1 MLKIEDASIAY
12 GGVEIFSGL
21 DVRINQGEIVCIS
34 GESGSGKTSLINA
47 ILGFVPLKRGE
58 IVVDGLVL
66 SEYTIEE
73 IRKKIAWIPQ
83 ELALPCEWVSEMVKL
98 PFELKSNRGVE
109 FSKEKLFEAFREM
122 NLEEKLYNKRVSEI
136 SGGQRQRIMIAVAA
150 LLKKP
155 ILIVDEPTSALDS
168 ASGEKV
174 LNFLVSMAQQGT
186 TVLAVS
192 HDRTFKLGS
201 NKVIYL

>member
-12 GGVEIFSGL
+12 GGIEIFSGL
-21 DVRINQGEIVCIS
+21 NVHINKGEIICIS

-47 ILGFVPLKRGE
+47 IMGFVPLKVGKI
-58 IVVDGLVL
+58 IVDNLLL

-73 IRKKIAWIPQ
+73 IRRKIAWIPQ
-83 ELALPCEWVSEMVKL
+83 ELALPCEWVSEMIKL
-98 PFELKSNRGVE
+98 PFELKSNRGTE
-109 FSKEKLFEAFREM
+109 FSKEKLFNAFREL
-122 NLEEKLYNKRVSEI
+122 NLEEKLFDKRVNEI

-150 LLKKP
+150 LLNKP
-155 ILIVDEPTSALDS
+155 LLIVDEPTSALD
-168 ASGEKV
+168 ACSGEKV
-174 LNFLVSMAQQGT
+174 LNFLSLMAQQGT

>member
-12 GGVEIFSGL
+12 GGIEIFSGL
-21 DVRINQGEIVCIS
+21 NVHINKGEIVCIS

-47 ILGFVPLKRGE
+47 IMGFVPLKQGKI
-58 IVVDGLVL
+58 IVDNLLL
-66 SEYTIEE
+66 SEETIEE
-73 IRKKIAWIPQ
+73 IRRKIAWIPQ
-83 ELALPCEWVSEMVKL
+83 ELALPCEWVSEMIKL
-98 PFELKSNRGVE
+98 PFELKSNRGTE
-109 FSKEKLFEAFREM
+109 FSKKKLFEAFEEL
-122 NLEEKLYNKRVSEI
+122 NLEEKLFDKRVNEV

-150 LLKKP
+150 LLNKP
-155 ILIVDEPTSALDS
+155 LLIVDEPTSALD
-168 ASGEKV
+168 ACSGEKV
-174 LNFLVSMAQQGT
+174 LNFLSLMTQQGT